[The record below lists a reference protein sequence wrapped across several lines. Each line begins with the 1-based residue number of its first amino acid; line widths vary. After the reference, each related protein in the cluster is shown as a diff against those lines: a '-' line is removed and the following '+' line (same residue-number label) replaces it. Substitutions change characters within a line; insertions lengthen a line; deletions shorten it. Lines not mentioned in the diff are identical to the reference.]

1 MAKVYDI
8 VNRLK
13 NEKPQVKLAE
23 GHVYTINNSKN
34 SAILM
39 KGISEDKTIDDIDKI
54 DMIIEAGIGKEALAF
69 VNTMN
74 LSISELTLIVNA
86 IMAGIS
92 DMELDDM
99 EKAATDEAKKQ
110 RKK

>member
-13 NEKPQVKLAE
+13 NEKPQIKLTE
-23 GHVYTINNSKN
+23 DHTFTINNSKN

-39 KGISEDKTIDDIDKI
+39 KGISEDKTIDDIAKI
-54 DMIIEAGIGKEALAF
+54 DMIIEAGIGKEAIKV
-69 VNTMN
+69 VNKMD
-74 LSISELTLIVNA
+74 LSISELTTIVNA